1 MSVFSRKKRIF
12 ADWKK
17 ARKVKKVKPYIV
29 KEEQFDVESCEPNTR
44 WGGTWTEQKL
54 DAFEK
59 YVNAYLTIMNKYR
72 CQYDWKL
79 IYFDGFAGSGSR
91 TEETSMSSDNQLM
104 LELIDG
110 HQLTVE
116 ELSPYKGAAE
126 RVLNIAQDGFDYYY
140 FIDKDAASSSQ
151 LQEKL
156 KPYKKDKRLEFR
168 HSDANKEVSKLAD
181 AMRKNS
187 KLKALVL
194 LDPFGMQVD
203 WNSIEKLKGTSTD
216 LWILIPTGVIV
227 NRLLDRKCKLTHIE
241 KLTSFFGKDEDF
253 LKNYFYN
260 TRQETTL
267 FGETEV
273 VEKVKEPIRM
283 IANLYIQQMKSIF
296 KYATEEPLVL
306 FNTRNTPIFHFA
318 CASNNESAVKIAK
331 DIIK

>member
-1 MSVFSRKKRIF
+1 M
-12 ADWKK
+12 
-17 ARKVKKVKPYIV
+17 VKKYEISA
-29 KEEQFDVESCEPNTR
+29 ESSKSMMVGEPSSS
-44 WGGTWTEQKL
+44 WGGAWTEEKL
-54 DAFEK
+54 NAFEK

-72 CQYDWKL
+72 GQYDWKL

-91 TEETSMSSDNQLM
+91 NEDVTSEDNQLM
-104 LELIDG
+104 IDLIDEN
-110 HQLTVE
+110 QITAE
-116 ELSPYKGAAE
+116 ELTPYKGAAE
-126 RVLNIAQDGFDYYY
+126 RVLNIAQDGFDFYY

-156 KPYKKDKRLEFR
+156 TPYQKDKRLEFR
-168 HSDANKEVSKLAD
+168 HSDANTEVSRLSD

-203 WNSIEKLKGTSTD
+203 WSSIERLKGTSTD

-253 LKNYFYN
+253 LRNYFYN

-267 FGETEV
+267 FGDTEV
-273 VEKVKEPIRM
+273 IEKVQEPIRM
-283 IANLYIQQMKSIF
+283 IANLYIQQMKTIF
-296 KYATEEPLVL
+296 KYVTEEPLVL
-306 FNTRNTPIFHFA
+306 YNTRNTPIFHFA
-318 CASNNESAVKIAK
+318 CASNNESAVKIAHE
-331 DIIK
+331 IINK

>member
-1 MSVFSRKKRIF
+1 M
-12 ADWKK
+12 
-17 ARKVKKVKPYIV
+17 VKKYEISAKSSKNMMVG
-29 KEEQFDVESCEPNTR
+29 EPSSS
-44 WGGTWTEQKL
+44 WGGAWTEEKL
-54 DAFEK
+54 KAFEK

-72 CQYDWKL
+72 GQYDWKL

-91 TEETSMSSDNQLM
+91 YEDTTSEDNQLM
-104 LELIDG
+104 IDLIDE
-110 HQLTVE
+110 HQITAE
-116 ELSPYKGAAE
+116 ELTPYKGAAE
-126 RVLNIAQDGFDYYY
+126 RVLNIAQDGFDFYY

-156 KPYKKDKRLEFR
+156 KPYQKDKRLEFR
-168 HSDANKEVSKLAD
+168 HSDANTEVSKLAD

-203 WNSIEKLKGTSTD
+203 WSSIEKLKGTSTD

-241 KLTSFFGKDEDF
+241 KLTSFFGKDEAF

-260 TRQETTL
+260 TRQENTL

-273 VEKVKEPIRM
+273 VEKVQEPIRM
-283 IANLYIQQMKSIF
+283 IANLYIQQMKTIF
-296 KYATEEPLVL
+296 KYVTEEPLVL
-306 FNTRNTPIFHFA
+306 YNTRNTPIFHFA
-318 CASNNESAVKIAK
+318 CASNNESAVKIAHE
-331 DIIK
+331 IINK

>member
-1 MSVFSRKKRIF
+1 M
-12 ADWKK
+12 
-17 ARKVKKVKPYIV
+17 V
-29 KEEQFDVESCEPNTR
+29 KEYEISEESSESMMVGEPSSS
-44 WGGTWTEQKL
+44 WGGAWTEEKL
-54 DAFEK
+54 NAFEK

-72 CQYDWKL
+72 GQYDWKL

-91 TEETSMSSDNQLM
+91 NEDTTSEDNQLM
-104 LELIDG
+104 IDLIDE
-110 HQLTVE
+110 HQITAE
-116 ELSPYKGAAE
+116 ELTPYKGAAE
-126 RVLNIAQDGFDYYY
+126 RVLNIAQDGFDFYY

-156 KPYKKDKRLEFR
+156 KPYQKDKRLEFR
-168 HSDANKEVSKLAD
+168 HSDANTEVSKLAD
-181 AMRKNS
+181 AMQKNS

-203 WNSIEKLKGTSTD
+203 WSSIEKLKGTSTD

-241 KLTSFFGKDEDF
+241 KLTSFFGKDEAF

-273 VEKVKEPIRM
+273 VEKVQEPIRM
-283 IANLYIQQMKSIF
+283 IANLYIQQMKIIF
-296 KYATEEPLVL
+296 KYVTEEPLVL
-306 FNTRNTPIFHFA
+306 YNTRNTPIFHFA
-318 CASNNESAVKIAK
+318 CASNNESAVKIAHE
-331 DIIK
+331 IINK